1 MNSISEKA
9 KLGKNV
15 KIGEFTVIKDNVE
28 IGDNVIIGNNIVIYE
43 GTEIGNNIRI
53 DDNTVIG
60 KQPMRSAN
68 SIFKDDDKKEPAVIN
83 DGCII
88 GTGVVIYAGSEIGKE
103 VLMADLATIRED
115 SSVGDKTIVGRNVTI
130 ENLCEVGSECKLQT
144 NAYITAYS
152 EVGDNVFIAPGV
164 VTTNDNFAGRS
175 EERFKYHKGVIVKDG
190 GRIAANA
197 TTMSGITIN
206 EDTLVA
212 AGSVV
217 TKDTP
222 SKKIV
227 MGSPAKEHKDVPE
240 DQLLENQ

>member
-1 MNSISEKA
+1 MNSVSYKA

-15 KIGEFTVIKDNVE
+15 KIGEFTVIKEKVS
-28 IGDNVIIGNNIVIYE
+28 IGDNVIIGNNVVIHE
-43 GTEIGNNIRI
+43 GTKIGNNIRI

-68 SIFKDDDKKEPAVIN
+68 SIFKDDDRKDPAVIG
-83 DGCII
+83 DGSII
-88 GTGVVIYAGSEIGKE
+88 GACVIIYAGSRIGKG
-103 VLMADLATIRED
+103 VLMADLSTIRED
-115 SSVGDKTIVGRNVTI
+115 STVGDNTIVGRSATI
-130 ENLCEVGSECKLQT
+130 ENLCKVGANCKIQT

-152 EVGDNVFIAPGV
+152 ELGDYVFIAPGV

-175 EERFKYHKGVIVKDG
+175 KERFKYHKGVIVKKG

-197 TTMSGITIN
+197 TIMSGITIN

-212 AGSVV
+212 AGSIV

-222 SKKIV
+222 PQKIV
-227 MGSPAKEHKDVPE
+227 MGSPAKVHKDVPE

>member
-1 MNSISEKA
+1 MNSISNKA
-9 KLGKNV
+9 ILGENV
-15 KIGEFTVIKDNVE
+15 EVGEFTVVKDDVK
-28 IGDNVIIGNNIVIYE
+28 IGDNVVIGNNVIIHA

-60 KQPMRSAN
+60 KQPMRSVN
-68 SIFKDDDKKEPAVIN
+68 SIFKDDEKQPPAVIG
-83 DGCII
+83 DGAII
-88 GTGVVIYAGSEIGKE
+88 GTGVIIYAGSKVGRE
-103 VLMADLATIRED
+103 VLMADLATIREE
-115 SSVGDKTIVGRNVTI
+115 STVGDKTIVGRNATI
-130 ENLCEVGSECKLQT
+130 ENVCTVGSNCKIQT

-152 EVGDNVFIAPGV
+152 KVGDNVFIAPGV

-175 EERFKYHKGVIVKDG
+175 EKRFKYHKGVIVKNG

-206 EDTLVA
+206 EDSLVA

-222 SKKIV
+222 AKKIV
-227 MGSPAKEHKDVPE
+227 MGSPAKEYKDVPE